1 MINGIGASP
10 TAYPAP
16 GGAQSTS
23 APDFAASQTQGDED
37 KTAKPGPAGA
47 STHSAPSHD
56 VDPARQSARSEFL
69 KWMQMSPAE
78 RIRAL
83 FLEEEGLTEESLD
96 RLPAEE
102 RERIE
107 DKIKERIEQALGLDT
122 DSRAP
127 GDTRQAA
134 ASAYARTASLT

>member
-23 APDFAASQTQGDED
+23 APDFAAPQTQGDED
-37 KTAKPGPAGA
+37 KSPKSGSTRA
-47 STHSAPSHD
+47 STHSAPSQD